1 MGASSHCPYSQ
12 QMLDIPPPSPSTTT
26 STTTSTVHGDAGR
39 DEDDEYENEENGSV
53 VDTDLSGEA
62 AFYSSAP
69 SHQLLRSASEEALPV
84 SLSCDFS
91 FNGKLNVDKKEIKLS
106 SDSFNGTNKVIS
118 TSAVLPTT
126 NKSFIADTTARA
138 NTSTTPRPAST
149 VADANRTA
157 TTSSDSK
164 QLLHTS
170 QTLDRTTSQTISRFT
185 ITLVPIDKSSQALK
199 TETTPLEKEIS
210 VKKSAKKKKK
220 KYPEYKV

>member
-1 MGASSHCPYSQ
+1 MGAYSQ
-12 QMLDIPPPSPSTTT
+12 QILDIPPLSPSTTT

-53 VDTDLSGEA
+53 VDTDQSGEA

-84 SLSCDFS
+84 SLSCD
-91 FNGKLNVDKKEIKLS
+91 KKEIKLS

-118 TSAVLPTT
+118 TVVFPTT
-126 NKSFIADTTARA
+126 NKSFIADTSATAFV
-138 NTSTTPRPAST
+138 STTSIPVS
-149 VADANRTA
+149 TA
-157 TTSSDSK
+157 TTSSNSK

-185 ITLVPIDKSSQALK
+185 ITLVDNKSSQAVK
-199 TETTPLEKEIS
+199 TETIPDEKEIS
-210 VKKSAKKKKK
+210 AKKSAKKKKK

>member
-1 MGASSHCPYSQ
+1 
-12 QMLDIPPPSPSTTT
+12 MLDIPPPSPSTTT

-91 FNGKLNVDKKEIKLS
+91 FNGKLDKKEIKLS

-118 TSAVLPTT
+118 TSTVFPTT
-126 NKSFIADTTARA
+126 SKSFIADTTA
-138 NTSTTPRPAST
+138 TTTMPAST
-149 VADANRTA
+149 LANANTTT

-170 QTLDRTTSQTISRFT
+170 QTLDRTNAQTISRFT
-185 ITLVPIDKSSQALK
+185 ITLVPTDKTSQTVK
-199 TETTPLEKEIS
+199 TETTPDEKDIS